1 MTARAALALTCALAA
16 AIGVAATWPLVLD
29 LGDRAPASVFTEGHI
44 AALSVATRVPPWLTH
59 TDLAGWP
66 DGVDFR
72 PLLWPSILLAHL
84 VGGLA
89 AYDLTVVFA
98 PVVNVLGGWLLGRVL
113 FGEDRAAIA
122 LGALLAFPPWV
133 RTTLQNGQP
142 EQAVLGLGAALVAL
156 TMWASAGS
164 RHRLG
169 AVAPAVALAG
179 ISAPHVVLA
188 TLAIVGVWAA
198 AGARDAPRRMVVLA
212 LAAAGAV
219 LVAAYHAPG
228 FDRDIQHFFSP
239 FGLLDAQNGPAPKRA
254 VLLADLFW
262 AARAPP
268 GRGPGVVHL
277 GYLGIPLVLGAL
289 AALPSV
295 TPRRERWAIAAAIL
309 LLALAFGESGPFG
322 FIVSVSSTLAASGTP
337 YRFVLGA
344 VLALSILVARTRWA
358 PVVVLL
364 SLVEAVWVDPRP
376 LPFPLVEVETD
387 PSSVVL
393 RGGSGPVLDLPLVG
407 RACREGAGHYL
418 AEAGR
423 HGRPTPLLLRSG
435 DLAWGDKL
443 GAQRVLTAAL
453 ASPDCAT
460 LLPPLLG
467 EYGAIV
473 AHAHV
478 ACRLQERERACLTA
492 AFGPPSSSG
501 ETSWWTLPPRTGR

>member
-1 MTARAALALTCALAA
+1 MV
-16 AIGVAATWPLVLD
+16 GVAATWPLVLH
-29 LGDRAPASVFTEGHI
+29 LGDHAPASVFTEGHI
-44 AALSVATRVPPWLTH
+44 AALSVATHVPPWITH
-59 TDLAGWP
+59 TGLAGWP

-84 VGGLA
+84 VGALA
-89 AYDLTVVFA
+89 AYDLTVMLV

-113 FGEDRAAIA
+113 FGEQRAAIA

-142 EQAVLGLGAALVAL
+142 EQAVLGLGAALIAL
-156 TMWASAGS
+156 GMWAAVGS
-164 RHRLG
+164 HHRLW
-169 AVAPAVALAG
+169 AVAPVVALAG

-198 AGARDAPRRMVVLA
+198 AGARDVPRRMVVLA

-289 AALPSV
+289 SALPRV
-295 TPRRERWAIAAAIL
+295 TPRQERWAVAAAIL

-322 FIVSVSSTLAASGTP
+322 FVVSLSSTIAASGTP

-364 SLVEAVWVDPRP
+364 SLVEAVRVDPRP

-387 PSSVVL
+387 ASSAAI
-393 RGGSGPVLDLPLVG
+393 RTGQGPVLDLPLVG
-407 RACREGAGHYL
+407 RSCREGAAHYL

-435 DLAWGDKL
+435 DLAWGDNL
-443 GAQRVLTAAL
+443 GAQRALAAAL
-453 ASPDCAT
+453 ASADCPT
-460 LLPPLLG
+460 LLPPLLAR
-467 EYGAIV
+467 YGAV
-473 AHAHV
+473 VTHGHGS
-478 ACRLQERERACLTA
+478 CRLREPERACLEAVLGAPVTA
-492 AFGPPSSSG
+492 G
-501 ETSWWTLPPRTGR
+501 ETAWWALPPAS